1 MNRYDLYN
9 KLSNKLV
16 TLTDKELLELTTI
29 KSEIKK
35 WGDHGVIKL
44 EGNNI
49 FLKKLPLSE
58 KFELS
63 QFNTKNLYNIPV
75 NCNYGFGSAGI
86 NPWRELITH
95 IKTSNF
101 VLTREIENFPLL
113 YYYRIIKDDG
123 HNFETGMNEKLLERF
138 NFKNYHLYLEER
150 AKCNYKIVMF
160 LEYIP
165 NMLSKFINK
174 DINYVKYFFKESTKI
189 LDFLQTNGILHLD
202 THWGNYLVDDDGKLY
217 LTDFGIVL
225 DKNFDLDEK
234 EKLFMK
240 KNKLLPY
247 YYRFESVYVHFSYG
261 IEENDII
268 NNIIE
273 LSNYIKLNRVEQFN
287 VILNLIEKINK
298 ILKYPKFFIDIIKL
312 NKNKIIRLVNLREN
326 IKNITNITNK
336 TVYL

>member
-1 MNRYDLYN
+1 MNRFDLYN

-16 TLTDKELLELTTI
+16 ILTDKELLELTNI
-29 KSEIKK
+29 QSEIKK

-49 FLKKLPLSE
+49 FFKKLPLSD

-101 VLTREIENFPLL
+101 VLTRVIENFPLL
-113 YYYRIIKDDG
+113 YYYRIIKDDS

-150 AKCNYKIVMF
+150 AKCSYKIIMF

-165 NMLSKFINK
+165 NMLFKFINN

-202 THWGNYLVDDDGKLY
+202 THWGNYLVDNNGKLY

-273 LSNYIKLNRVEQFN
+273 FSNYKKLNRVEQFN
-287 VILNLIEKINK
+287 IILNLIEKINK
-298 ILKYPKFFIDIIKL
+298 ILKFPKFFIDIMKL
-312 NKNKIIRLVNLREN
+312 NKNKIIRLVNLREK
-326 IKNITNITNK
+326 IKNITNK

>member
-16 TLTDKELLELTTI
+16 TLTDKELLELTNI

-49 FLKKLPLSE
+49 FFKKLPLSD
-58 KFELS
+58 KFALN

-101 VLTREIENFPLL
+101 VLTRVIENFPLL
-113 YYYRIIKDDG
+113 YYYRIIKDDS

-138 NFKNYHLYLEER
+138 NFKKYHLYLEER
-150 AKCNYKIVMF
+150 AKCSYKIIMF

-165 NMLSKFINK
+165 NMLFKFINN

-202 THWGNYLVDDDGKLY
+202 THWGNYLVDNNGKLY

-261 IEENDII
+261 IEENNII
-268 NNIIE
+268 NNIIDF
-273 LSNYIKLNRVEQFN
+273 SNYKKLNRVEQFN

-312 NKNKIIRLVNLREN
+312 NKNKIIRLVNLREK
-326 IKNITNITNK
+326 IKNITNK
-336 TVYL
+336 TVYLKE

>member
-1 MNRYDLYN
+1 MNKYELYK
-9 KLSNKLV
+9 KLSEKLAV
-16 TLTDKELLELTTI
+16 LTDKEILELTNVQ
-29 KSEIKK
+29 SEIKK

-44 EGNNI
+44 GGNNL
-49 FLKKLPLSE
+49 FFKKLPLSE
-58 KFELS
+58 KFVLN

-75 NCNYGFGSAGI
+75 NCNYGFGTAGV

-95 IKTSNF
+95 IKTSNW
-101 VLTREIENFPLL
+101 VLTKEIENFPLL
-113 YYYRIIKDDG
+113 YYYRIIKDNN

-165 NMLSKFINK
+165 NMLYNYIEK

-202 THWGNYLVDDDGKLY
+202 THWGNYLVDENGKLY

-225 DKNFDLDEK
+225 DKNFNLDEK

-247 YYRFESVYVHFSYG
+247 YYRFESLYVQFTYY
-261 IEENDII
+261 IEKNNII

-273 LSNYIKLNRVEQFN
+273 LSNYKKLNRIEQFN
-287 VILNLIEKINK
+287 IILNLIDKINK
-298 ILKYPKFFIDIIKL
+298 IIKYPKFCIDILKL
-312 NKNKIIRLVNLREN
+312 NKNKIIRLVNLREK
-326 IKNITNITNK
+326 IKNITNK
-336 TVYL
+336 TIYL

>member
-1 MNRYDLYN
+1 MNRFDLYN

-16 TLTDKELLELTTI
+16 TLTDKELLELTNI
-29 KSEIKK
+29 QSEIKK

-49 FLKKLPLSE
+49 FFKKLPLSD

-113 YYYRIIKDDG
+113 YYYRIIKDDS
-123 HNFETGMNEKLLERF
+123 HNFENGMNEKLLERF

-150 AKCNYKIVMF
+150 AKCKYKIVMF

-165 NMLSKFINK
+165 NMLFKFINN

-202 THWGNYLVDDDGKLY
+202 THWGNYLVDNNGKLY

-225 DKNFDLDEK
+225 DKKFDLDEK

-261 IEENDII
+261 IEENDIM

-273 LSNYIKLNRVEQFN
+273 FSNYKKLNRVEQFN

-312 NKNKIIRLVNLREN
+312 NKNKIIKLVNLREN
-326 IKNITNITNK
+326 IKNVTNK

>member
-1 MNRYDLYN
+1 MNKYELYK
-9 KLSNKLV
+9 KLSEKLAV
-16 TLTDKELLELTTI
+16 LTDKKILELTNVQ
-29 KSEIKK
+29 SEIKK
-35 WGDHGVIKL
+35 WGEHGVIKL
-44 EGNNI
+44 GGNNL
-49 FLKKLPLSE
+49 FFKKLPLSE
-58 KFELS
+58 KFALN

-75 NCNYGFGSAGI
+75 NCNYGFGTAGV

-95 IKTSNF
+95 IKTSNW
-101 VLTREIENFPLL
+101 VLTKEIENFPLL
-113 YYYRIIKDDG
+113 YYYRIIKDNN

-165 NMLSKFINK
+165 NMLYNYIEK

-202 THWGNYLVDDDGKLY
+202 THWGNYLVDENGKLY

-225 DKNFDLDEK
+225 DKNFNLDEK

-247 YYRFESVYVHFSYG
+247 YYRFESLYVQFTYD
-261 IEENDII
+261 IEKNNII

-273 LSNYIKLNRVEQFN
+273 LSNYKKLNRIEQFN
-287 VILNLIEKINK
+287 IILNLIDKINK
-298 ILKYPKFFIDIIKL
+298 IIKYPKFCIDILKL
-312 NKNKIIRLVNLREN
+312 NKNKIIRLVNLREK
-326 IKNITNITNK
+326 IKNITNK
-336 TVYL
+336 TIYL

>member
-1 MNRYDLYN
+1 MNRYELYN

-16 TLTDKELLELTTI
+16 TLTDKELLELTNI

-44 EGNNI
+44 ETNNI
-49 FLKKLPLSE
+49 FFKKLPLSE
-58 KFELS
+58 KFALN

-75 NCNYGFGSAGI
+75 NCNYGFGTAGV

-95 IKTSNF
+95 IKTSNW
-101 VLTREIENFPLL
+101 VLTKDIENFPLL
-113 YYYRIIKDDG
+113 YYYRIIKDNN

-138 NFKNYHLYLEER
+138 NFKNYHSYLEER

-165 NMLSKFINK
+165 NMLYKYIEK

-189 LDFLQTNGILHLD
+189 LDFLQKNGILHLD
-202 THWGNYLVDDDGKLY
+202 THWGNYLVDDYGKLY

-225 DKNFDLDEK
+225 DKNFNLDEK

-247 YYRFESVYVHFSYG
+247 YYRFESLYVQFTYD
-261 IEENDII
+261 IEKNNII

-273 LSNYIKLNRVEQFN
+273 LSNYKKLNRIEQFN
-287 VILNLIEKINK
+287 IILNLIDNINK
-298 ILKYPKFFIDIIKL
+298 IIKYPKFCIDILKL
-312 NKNKIIRLVNLREN
+312 NKNKIIRLVNLREK
-326 IKNITNITNK
+326 IKNITTKII
-336 TVYL
+336 YL